1 MSSMKGTILIVDDE
15 AAFLEFMS
23 SVLNI
28 AGYEVVT
35 ANDGATALVIARE
48 VRLDAI
54 ITDMVMPDMS
64 GAELVTRLRI
74 GGSDA
79 PIIAMTGHP
88 EGDGYI
94 AQVAQTTRSDFVL
107 YKPFTASEICMA
119 VELVMKNNKADLTSS
134 PRMA

>member
-1 MSSMKGTILIVDDE
+1 MNGRILIVDDE
-15 AAFLEFMS
+15 TAFLEFMS
-23 SVLNI
+23 SVLSS
-28 AGYEVVT
+28 AGYGVVT
-35 ANDGATALVIARE
+35 ANDGTTALAIARE

-74 GGSDA
+74 SGSDA

-94 AQVAQTTRSDFVL
+94 AQVAQTTRADSVL
-107 YKPFTASEICMA
+107 YKPFVASEICQA
-119 VELVMKNNKADLTSS
+119 VERVMGNHKVMIKA
-134 PRMA
+134 

>member
-1 MSSMKGTILIVDDE
+1 MNGRILIVDDE
-15 AAFLEFMS
+15 TAFLEFMS
-23 SVLNI
+23 SVLSS
-28 AGYEVVT
+28 AGYGVVT
-35 ANDGATALVIARE
+35 ANDGTTALAIARE

-74 GGSDA
+74 SGSDA

-94 AQVAQTTRSDFVL
+94 AQVAQTTRADFVL
-107 YKPFTASEICMA
+107 YKPFVASEICQA
-119 VELVMKNNKADLTSS
+119 VERVMGNHKVMIKA
-134 PRMA
+134 